1 MRKHKDNYIDYD
13 AFIYKDGIGA
23 NKGRK
28 VVDWTNSVGLSMKY
42 VCAGYDGY
50 FTILEYIRDKRKAKI
65 LINNEEYVFDTCSIL
80 DCGFGRRVFKRENL
94 KYKYHIG
101 EKITTN
107 NTTYE
112 VLDCVRDKNN
122 KKSYKVKCLKC
133 GEETIKCE
141 PQLNSKYGC
150 LVCCGKK
157 AKRGFNDI
165 ETTNTEL
172 FNMLVDKEF
181 GRTHTEYSQIKTD
194 WICPICGAMVK
205 NKSPYTVNF
214 KSLSCPICGKTKS
227 YPNRFM
233 YSLLLEAGIKFNDE
247 KIFKWSDNKRYDF
260 YLPEQKIIIE
270 MQGKQH
276 YDKDFFEPCEKV
288 IKNDEYK
295 KSLALRNGIQ
305 ESKYLQID
313 ARYSEFDYIL
323 EHIKESVLS
332 SVIDL
337 DKINWKRVLTR
348 IEINPLKEAC
358 SIWDSGNRDIQSIA
372 DIIGYHMST
381 TSQFLRKGEILGIT
395 TYTINESNEIGFEK
409 ARDTWYQHNSKPV
422 ICNQNRYAFGSYKV
436 FQNNSVNVFGY
447 HIDECAASRIANGK
461 QKDTKKDHLT
471 FSHITKQ
478 QFNEIKRTTPEKAFG
493 NFFILEDSKST

>member
-65 LINNEEYVFDTCSIL
+65 LINNEEYVF
-80 DCGFGRRVFKRENL
+80 
-94 KYKYHIG
+94 
-101 EKITTN
+101 
-107 NTTYE
+107 
-112 VLDCVRDKNN
+112 
-122 KKSYKVKCLKC
+122 
-133 GEETIKCE
+133 
-141 PQLNSKYGC
+141 
-150 LVCCGKK
+150 
-157 AKRGFNDI
+157 
-165 ETTNTEL
+165 
-172 FNMLVDKEF
+172 
-181 GRTHTEYSQIKTD
+181 
-194 WICPICGAMVK
+194 
-205 NKSPYTVNF
+205 
-214 KSLSCPICGKTKS
+214 
-227 YPNRFM
+227 
-233 YSLLLEAGIKFNDE
+233 
-247 KIFKWSDNKRYDF
+247 
-260 YLPEQKIIIE
+260 
-270 MQGKQH
+270 
-276 YDKDFFEPCEKV
+276 
-288 IKNDEYK
+288 
-295 KSLALRNGIQ
+295 
-305 ESKYLQID
+305 
-313 ARYSEFDYIL
+313 
-323 EHIKESVLS
+323 
-332 SVIDL
+332 
-337 DKINWKRVLTR
+337 
-348 IEINPLKEAC
+348 EAC
-358 SIWDSGNRDIQSIA
+358 SIWDSGNHDIQSIA

-422 ICNQNRYAFGSYKV
+422 ICNQNGYAFGSYKV

-461 QKDTKKDHLT
+461 QKNTKKDRLT